1 MAAQYKTQCPHCG
14 AQFRISEQH
23 LAQAKGA
30 VRCGSCLKVFQAT
43 DHLVA
48 EKPAAKPAGRAAA
61 PAAAKA
67 AAKPAARPAPAEKPA
82 AQNKWTMP
90 DDSAPAAPAE
100 APASK
105 RWTLDDDLS
114 DDMEDA
120 VPEKLVDEPEPSRIQ
135 SNDTR
140 VSLGSLEL
148 SDSFMSLD
156 SDDNDSLGDESFSD
170 MAGAGK
176 RNQSD
181 DSDESWAEKLL
192 EELDEGERPEPVP
205 VNADAMSLS
214 EREEDQSRRQQK
226 EQRKQRTSQASQKKS
241 SETPDWAMDSGDFF
255 NEDTLGVLD
264 EGTGEIAAID
274 LPTIE
279 ERKTARVSLPMDSLA
294 GQGGE
299 LLKWAAL
306 SLAAVLVFTTQYL
319 IFNFAELSRTP
330 TWRPFYANLCG
341 AVGCS
346 LPNPSDVTRLRG
358 ANLVVRDHPT
368 TEGALVVDVIVFNE
382 AEYPQPF
389 PLLELG
395 FTSLNGQ
402 AVASRRFQ
410 PSEYLRGDLTDMTQM
425 PPGVPVRLS
434 LEIVDPGS
442 NAQNYTLRFLPAPV
456 QG

>member
-43 DHLVA
+43 DHLIA
-48 EKPAAKPAGRAAA
+48 DKPAAKTPAPRA
-61 PAAAKA
+61 KTT
-67 AAKPAARPAPAEKPA
+67 AKPAARPAATPKPA
-82 AQNKWTMP
+82 TDNKWNMP
-90 DDSAPAAPAE
+90 EDNARPAPAE
-100 APASK
+100 APGGN

-120 VPEKLVDEPEPSRIQ
+120 VPSKLVDEPEPSRIQ
-135 SNDTR
+135 SNDTK

-156 SDDNDSLGDESFSD
+156 SDDKDGLGDENFSD

-192 EELDEGERPEPVP
+192 EELDDGERPAPVP
-205 VNADAMSLS
+205 VRADIMSLT
-214 EREEDQSRRQQK
+214 EREEDQSRRLEK
-226 EQRKQRTSQASQKKS
+226 EQRKQRTTEASQKQAA
-241 SETPDWAMDSGDFF
+241 ETPDWAMDSGDFF

-264 EGTGEIAAID
+264 EGSGEISAIE

-279 ERKTARVSLPMDSLA
+279 ERKPARVTLPMDTLGS
-294 GQGGE
+294 QGGE

-306 SLAAVLVFTTQYL
+306 SLAAVLVFTSQYL

-341 AVGCS
+341 AIGCA

-358 ANLVVRDHPT
+358 ANLVVRDHPAAA
-368 TEGALVVDVIVFNE
+368 GALIVDVIVFNE

-395 FTSLNGQ
+395 FTNLNGQ

-410 PSEYLRGDLTDMTQM
+410 PAEYLRGDLTDMTQM

-442 NAQNYTLRFLPAPV
+442 EAQNYTLRFLPAPT

>member
-1 MAAQYKTQCPHCG
+1 MAAQYKTRCPHCG

-43 DHLVA
+43 DHLIA
-48 EKPAAKPAGRAAA
+48 DK
-61 PAAAKA
+61 
-67 AAKPAARPAPAEKPA
+67 PAEKPA
-82 AQNKWTMP
+82 ARATPADKPPEQNKWTMP
-90 DDSAPAAPAE
+90 DERVPATPVE

-120 VPEKLVDEPEPSRIQ
+120 VPSKLVDEPAPSQIP
-135 SNDTR
+135 SNDTK

-156 SDDNDSLGDESFSD
+156 SDDNGMLRDESFSD

-192 EELDEGERPEPVP
+192 DELDEGERPEPVQLS
-205 VNADAMSLS
+205 ADAMSLT
-214 EREEDQSRRQQK
+214 EREEEQSRRQQK
-226 EQRKQRTSQASQKKS
+226 EQRKQRTVRAGQKNA
-241 SETPDWAMDSGDFF
+241 TDAPDWAMDSGDFF
-255 NEDTLGVLD
+255 NEDTLGLLE

-274 LPTIE
+274 LPAVE
-279 ERKTARVSLPMDSLA
+279 ERRTARVSLPMDNLA
-294 GQGGE
+294 RQGGE

-306 SLAAVLVFTTQYL
+306 SLAAVLVLTTQYL
-319 IFNFAELSRTP
+319 TFNFSELSRTP

-341 AVGCS
+341 AIGCA

-368 TEGALVVDVIVFNE
+368 VKGALVVDVIVFNE

-395 FTSLNGQ
+395 FTSLNGR
-402 AVASRRFQ
+402 AIASRRFQ
-410 PSEYLRGDLTDMTQM
+410 PSDYLRGDLTDITQM

-442 NAQNYTLRFLPAPV
+442 DAQNYTLRFLPAPV
-456 QG
+456 KG

>member
-1 MAAQYKTQCPHCG
+1 MAAQYKTRCPHCG

-43 DHLVA
+43 DHLIA
-48 EKPAAKPAGRAAA
+48 EKPAT
-61 PAAAKA
+61 
-67 AAKPAARPAPAEKPA
+67 KPAARRAPAGKPPE
-82 AQNKWTMP
+82 QNKWTMP
-90 DDSAPAAPAE
+90 AERAPATPAE

-120 VPEKLVDEPEPSRIQ
+120 VPSKLVDEPEPLRIP
-135 SNDTR
+135 SNDTK
-140 VSLGSLEL
+140 VSLGSIEL

-192 EELDEGERPEPVP
+192 EELDQGERPEPVP
-205 VNADAMSLS
+205 VNADAMSLFES
-214 EREEDQSRRQQK
+214 DEDKSRRQQK
-226 EQRKQRTSQASQKKS
+226 EQRKQRTSDASRKKGS
-241 SETPDWAMDSGDFF
+241 DAPDWAMDSGDFF

-274 LPTIE
+274 LPTID
-279 ERKTARVSLPMDSLA
+279 ERKPARVSLPDSF
-294 GQGGE
+294 GDQGGE

-330 TWRPFYANLCG
+330 TWRPFYANICE
-341 AVGCS
+341 AIICT
-346 LPNPSDVTRLRG
+346 LPNPSDVNRLRG

-395 FTSLNGQ
+395 FTSLSGQ
-402 AVASRRFQ
+402 AIASRRFQ

-442 NAQNYTLRFLPAPV
+442 DAQNYTLRFLPAPV
-456 QG
+456 KG